1 MSIFHLNIVTPER
14 EFFSD
19 DINKVI
25 VRGVEGELA
34 ILKGRAPL
42 ITPLK
47 MGKIKIYQGKDI
59 FIAAI
64 EDGYISVDG
73 DYTIVVTKR
82 AEWPHEIDIEGAVE
96 DKRRAEEALNR
107 DHGVDVVQ
115 AQLSLRRAMNRIEV
129 SELHKKER

>member
-1 MSIFHLNIVTPER
+1 MSLFHLNIVTPER
-14 EFFSD
+14 EFFSG

-25 VRGVEGELA
+25 VKGIEGELA
-34 ILKGRAPL
+34 VLKGRAPL

-47 MGKIKIYQGKDI
+47 MGKVKIYQGKEI

-73 DYTIVVTKR
+73 DYTIVVTKK
-82 AEWPHEIDIEGAVE
+82 AEWPHEIDIEGAKE
-96 DKRRAEEALNR
+96 DKRRAEDDLQR

-115 AQLSLRRAMNRIEV
+115 AQTSLRRAMNRIEV
-129 SELHKKER
+129 SEFYKKER